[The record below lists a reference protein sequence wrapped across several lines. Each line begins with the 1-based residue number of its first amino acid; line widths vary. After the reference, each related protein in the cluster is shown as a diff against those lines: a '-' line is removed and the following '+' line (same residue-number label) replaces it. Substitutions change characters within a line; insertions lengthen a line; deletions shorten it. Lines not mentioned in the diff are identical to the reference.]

1 MAAQEEEK
9 GEEAKD
15 NPIYVK
21 VSDETRA
28 KIDKFKDEGK
38 TISSIIAD
46 AIDIYDIYSS
56 LAPDIKSV
64 LNKYNQE
71 YGSDIAIIGE
81 ALKLFDKQKDP
92 EKAEDIDLWCRARD
106 ELKMMLV
113 GKTTFI
119 QLLAAAE
126 APEESLDRP
135 IKKNVAL
142 DVIVWYT
149 GKPVKNLSLEDTIYA
164 IKKMWNVA
172 NYFYFIDVRENDDE
186 YYIIFKHHQNRRYS
200 NYWLRYFQELF
211 SSSDL
216 QFKALVEGESLDE
229 TLSLTIKKA
238 YNLES

>member
-1 MAAQEEEK
+1 MTENEEEK
-9 GEEAKD
+9 SEEVKG

-28 KIDKFKDEGK
+28 KIDKYKEEGK
-38 TISSIIAD
+38 TISSIIAE
-46 AIDIYDIYSS
+46 AIELYDTYIS
-56 LAPDIKSV
+56 LAPEIRSV
-64 LNKYNQE
+64 LHKYHEE
-71 YGSDIAIIGE
+71 YGSDLNIIEE
-81 ALKLFDKQKDP
+81 ALKIFDKQKDP

-106 ELKMMLV
+106 ELKMMLI

-142 DVIVWYT
+142 DVILWYT
-149 GKPVKNLSLEDTIYA
+149 GKPLKSLNLGEIIHA
-164 IKKMWNVA
+164 IQKMWTVA
-172 NYFYFIDVRENDDE
+172 NYFYFVDVKETDDE
-186 YYIIFKHHQNRRYS
+186 FYVIFKHHQNRRYS

-211 SSSDL
+211 SSPDL
-216 QFKALVEGESLDE
+216 QFKVLVEGESLDE

-238 YNLES
+238 YDK